1 MTNWKPIFLFFFWN
15 KISSSK
21 INIREQWDRQQTE
34 TRSKVSG
41 GKSNP
46 PPFLLP
52 PPLSCPFVHIR
63 LVPRLVISLPVPK
76 FCEGNFHLSS
86 CTFLPFTGLSPSAGG
101 HPSILLFFPLNSS
114 DTWPFSL
121 SSSRLFPV
129 LECSPPRVHSVEA
142 KKRNERINFA
152 VLKKN

>member
-1 MTNWKPIFLFFFWN
+1 MSNETDN
-15 KISSSK
+15 KRK
-21 INIREQWDRQQTE
+21 RDQKFPEGRVTL
-34 TRSKVSG
+34 
-41 GKSNP
+41 P
-46 PPFLLP
+46 PP

-101 HPSILLFFPLNSS
+101 HPSIPLFFPLNSS

>member
-1 MTNWKPIFLFFFWN
+1 MSNETDN
-15 KISSSK
+15 KRK
-21 INIREQWDRQQTE
+21 RDQKFPEGRVT
-34 TRSKVSG
+34 
-41 GKSNP
+41 
-46 PPFLLP
+46 LLPP

-101 HPSILLFFPLNSS
+101 HPSIPLFFPLNSS

-121 SSSRLFPV
+121 PPDFFPSLNV
-129 LECSPPRVHSVEA
+129 PLLAFAQLKQRKETYQ
-142 KKRNERINFA
+142 ER
-152 VLKKN
+152 KN